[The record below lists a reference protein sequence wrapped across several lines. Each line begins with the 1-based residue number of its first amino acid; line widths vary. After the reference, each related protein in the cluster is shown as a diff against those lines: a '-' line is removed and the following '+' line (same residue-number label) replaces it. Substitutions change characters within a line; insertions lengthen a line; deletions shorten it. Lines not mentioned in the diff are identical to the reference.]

1 MAKLTKSGLPDRRG
15 TDKAKHL
22 LNVQFQALEQD
33 DNKRDIIAK
42 TINNVLA
49 VSMQFGDP
57 VRSDEELVDRL
68 EFFFRNC
75 SETRQL
81 ATVEKMCLALGLTKE
96 YVFEIIDGRKPG
108 FSRETA
114 NLLKKAKDFIS
125 AIDAELAQE
134 GRIQPVVY
142 LFRAKNYYGMKDQQE
157 MVLTPN
163 NRLNDYQ
170 DIATIEA
177 KYAELPEE

>member
-15 TDKAKHL
+15 NDGQYL
-22 LNVQFQALEQD
+22 PNLQFQALEKD
-33 DNKRDIIAK
+33 DDKRDIIAK

-49 VSMQFGDP
+49 VSMKFGDQ
-57 VRSDEELVDRL
+57 VQSDEEICERL
-68 EFFFRNC
+68 DWFFQNC

-96 YVFEIIDGRKPG
+96 YVFEIINGTKPG
-108 FSRETA
+108 FSRDTA
-114 NLLKKAKDFIS
+114 NLLKKAKNFIAS
-125 AIDAELAQE
+125 IDAELAQE

-170 DIATIEA
+170 DQATIEA